1 MVRQITIEAETPG
14 DARTV
19 VIRRWMEW
27 VVEDGKWWSEMVL
40 ETGLETGTDAPGYDS
55 TALEN

>member
-1 MVRQITIEAETPG
+1 
-14 DARTV
+14 
-19 VIRRWMEW
+19 MEW